1 MAAGGMA
8 VNSEARL
15 WGPFKELEQ
24 TVHAAIHRKIPD
36 AIHDLEI
43 ALKKHKPDFIALLKN
58 PPKNAMYRTAVRNS
72 TKEGLPVM
80 GDQTKQ
86 TFSQQFI
93 EEALILS
100 DLFDMSEIA
109 AVELL
114 MAGERQQA
122 EFPGLT
128 RGLVAV
134 LLYYDGQK
142 SLVNSLRTLLQS
154 REGRMWTM
162 ELTPDLSSM
171 VNQYTDQLIQKDR
184 LINTILDQLNNMD
197 LTKEM
202 DRLQRDRA
210 IGPPKHKK
218 QVSDLYREIQIILAD
233 CLFCLATQ
241 QPLEKAD
248 TLRLIQ
254 HLRADNS
261 LSADGTLDPVSLCLL
276 MALLYCFDVSLLEH
290 EDGREIL
297 QRLPMMTD
305 STYIPDIHQDLM
317 STRAWANPGLKSVVL
332 LAWGVTLRQ
341 LNQYQTPTG
350 VNGICEED
358 EVVINE
364 ALEANVFHFLRLAVV
379 AVHDFHKEEYYLK
392 KIHGLI
398 TDFIFHMPLKV
409 KELRT
414 RGDEAARIAASQ
426 SSLEPP
432 TSPSHGFQYLL
443 RLIGDLYRTDPLCL
457 RLSVEYWC
465 PQDNYGPHETMYN
478 VRPPQRQVSLYKFVR
493 LAGDLLPPSLYV
505 PYIQM
510 LIGLSSNPQSAHY
523 CFDLLKVNGMGSGGP
538 ASAVSWQHIFLS
550 LNQYY
555 ASLRREVP
563 SGADMSHMGLR
574 GPHPRGITPQELE
587 GLVVVL
593 KLCRVVSENN
603 ENCRVAFCENQQWQ
617 VAVVLFG
624 LVTCSIPLDLKAEIF
639 RVLAAFAKTPDVA
652 ASLWHMLE
660 ASQIL
665 TTVQS
670 SSSSQSGIQV
680 ELEEVE
686 TRAEEF
692 PMTRAFLSL
701 LDSLTDIPVPPG
713 LGAGLRA
720 PGFQPYLEFVKDNVF
735 EKFYARSYKNPSE
748 KWEVASDCVRILCKL
763 LREYEVVGSDFGE
776 EFVEVQMGGIVPANK
791 SPGYILM
798 LHLLKDSH
806 FLSTVLKILDDSV
819 RQLETY
825 KTIPGQEAL
834 ESASLLCLQLIET
847 SLEKS
852 GTFLDACRETGAS
865 AMVSA
870 MDRLLLSINPR
881 SGKADHLVNV
891 TKFIQFSI
899 PLPEHAQSA
908 MKILYRVCHSAPV
921 QVALV
926 NLFTSNQTS
935 HLELLHGF
943 VECLEVE
950 EPEQMVEKTIHLP
963 EEEDDSREIGHV
975 RNSTRQYLLQVLL
988 RSLDQPSP
996 NLAHLLLGFDIR
1008 KSVNRTLLQDPG
1020 ILGSPKTCLHAVLS
1034 LLERGV
1040 GTHSG
1045 PTCLRDTPRL
1055 SELAYK
1061 LIYLLAANRETST
1074 PTLRYLR
1081 TTRDFLY
1088 RQLQH
1093 LPFTQQFYK
1102 RPVMISQSWL
1112 LKLIAIELRLTALN
1126 RQRSHTLRLMKALL
1140 DDGSEGQT
1148 VLQPAIGDEAD
1159 LTYDRF
1165 TDQSLQTSYLSQ
1177 TARPF
1182 RSRQVRRKLLGLLD
1196 EVDFSQRYPPTM
1208 QLEFFEL
1215 SMIEQ
1220 AIKSVETR
1228 TEQDV
1233 LYCDVKRL
1241 HCVLMNELNNYQGNI
1256 MVTQR
1261 PRVLEEVEN
1270 ILQHV
1275 VLRNRIRQELYT
1287 KQQALEAW
1295 RQVTEVLLTAC
1306 PEDLLTAEDRQT
1318 VLFELLQELQRK
1330 VTEDDALTEL
1340 TAPVAG
1346 IILTL
1351 MTNLRQCF
1359 CQDSVTD
1366 EETSQFL
1373 TMLDSTVGQGQ
1384 TGSWGQVSGS
1394 RTQFAS
1400 SLQLVL
1406 RGVIDHILLSKA
1418 GGDGVGKRILADAH
1432 SEYEQLRRE
1441 NVATILSY
1449 GDNFMDMVCRDA
1461 CDGHDVGRM
1470 LALSV
1475 LDTILS
1481 MDKFQ
1486 QWMTFMSSKGY
1497 LQHLVDSLLHDD
1509 QQLQTLVSATP
1520 QLRVLYI
1527 YLSKLSL
1534 LTRVAESAVGAHTLL
1549 QCGVMQRLAGCVFF
1563 DLRPDFDRDEAGV
1576 DTEEDFLPSP
1586 MARYRQ
1592 LLFAALKFCLAMLTS
1607 LGIENQDCG
1616 NQVMQF
1622 ILSHGEVF
1630 HGILR
1635 DRQPSLRLPALRELA
1650 LTTAVLTRANARG
1663 IPDAEFDDLD
1673 PAGIELKG
1681 QKVRIERQM
1690 LALMPKYCISERVNK
1705 QLKLLESDEST
1716 RGRDLS
1722 SELAVVFL
1730 EVSSNVT
1737 SYCRAVISTSGPTS
1751 QFSRVLFRPSLDEAL
1766 ARDLGSTDDTSFLSI
1781 STVQAP
1787 SLGVVVYQLR
1797 QCATHFMSVYES
1809 HKQHLRKLQSLADL
1823 STDDLKQ
1830 FSGVEEKLTSH
1841 QRQKLA
1847 KNRLT
1852 KIVRYKEEQLQYFA
1866 YILENCLFMLW
1877 RHLEY
1882 YLIHCV
1888 PVNQQTSV
1896 YQSQTR
1902 RHTQLRRLQD
1912 LTGISHSS
1920 LGESE
1925 SESLPDIDRQLMM
1938 GVTSEDIETLK
1949 QTANSAIHDSLLKK
1963 IQKIDQEYCKSRT
1976 HYSFVEALI
1985 RRVRRLL
1992 RLNTGS

>member
-1 MAAGGMA
+1 
-8 VNSEARL
+8 
-15 WGPFKELEQ
+15 
-24 TVHAAIHRKIPD
+24 
-36 AIHDLEI
+36 
-43 ALKKHKPDFIALLKN
+43 
-58 PPKNAMYRTAVRNS
+58 
-72 TKEGLPVM
+72 M
-80 GDQTKQ
+80 GDQSKQ
-86 TFSQQFI
+86 TFSSQFI

-100 DLFDMSEIA
+100 DLFQMSEIA

-114 MAGERQQA
+114 MAGERQQP

-202 DRLQRDRA
+202 DRLQKDRA

-218 QVSDLYREIQIILAD
+218 QVSDLYKEIQIILAD

-241 QPLEKAD
+241 QPLGKAD
-248 TLRLIQ
+248 TMRLIQ

-261 LSADGTLDPVSLCLL
+261 MNADGSLEPVSLCLL
-276 MALLYCFDVSLLEH
+276 MTLLYCFDVTLLDQ
-290 EDGREIL
+290 EDSREML

-305 STYIPDIHQDLM
+305 PCYVPDIHQELR
-317 STRAWANPGLKSVVL
+317 SGQPWSNPGLKSVVL

-358 EVVINE
+358 ELVIDE
-364 ALEANVFHFLRLAVV
+364 ALDGNVFHFLKTAVV
-379 AVHDFHKEEYYLK
+379 AVPEFHKEEYFLK
-392 KIHGLI
+392 KIHGLV
-398 TDFIFHMPLKV
+398 TDFIFHMPLRV

-414 RGDEAARIAASQ
+414 RGDEAARIAAAVQ
-426 SSLEPP
+426 NNQDLP
-432 TSPSHGFQYLL
+432 TSASHGFQYLMK
-443 RLIGDLYRTDPLCL
+443 LIGDLYRTDPLGL
-457 RLSVEYWC
+457 QLSVEYWC
-465 PQDNYGPHETMYN
+465 PQDNYGAHETTYN
-478 VRPPQRQVSLYKFVR
+478 VRPPQRQVSLYKFIR

-505 PYIQM
+505 PYIDM

-523 CFDLLKVNGMGSGGP
+523 CFDLLKINGMGSGGP
-538 ASAVSWQHIFLS
+538 ASAVSWYHIFLS

-555 ASLRREVP
+555 SSLRREVP
-563 SGADMSHMGLR
+563 SSQDMHISVGPQ
-574 GPHPRGITPQELE
+574 GPHHRGITPQELE
-587 GLVVVL
+587 GLVSVL

-617 VAVVLFG
+617 VVVVLFG
-624 LVTCSIPLDLKAEIF
+624 LVTCSIPLYLKAEIF
-639 RVLAAFAKTPDVA
+639 RLLAAFGKTPDIAV
-652 ASLWHMLE
+652 SLWHTLE
-660 ASQIL
+660 SSQIL
-665 TTVQS
+665 CTVGG
-670 SSSSQSGIQV
+670 SSSSQGGIKV

-686 TRAEEF
+686 ARGEEF
-692 PMTRAFLSL
+692 PMTRAFLTL
-701 LDSLTDIPVPPG
+701 MDSLTDIPVPPG

-720 PGFQPYLEFVKDNVF
+720 PGFQPYLEFVKGCVF

-748 KWEVASDCVRILCKL
+748 KWQVAADCLRVLCKL
-763 LREYEVVGSDFGE
+763 LREYEVVGEDFVE
-776 EFVEVQMGGIVPANK
+776 DYVEVQMGGVVPAHK
-791 SPGYILM
+791 SPGYIIM
-798 LHLLKDSH
+798 LHMLKDSH
-806 FLSTVLKILDDSV
+806 FLSTVLRILDDCIQ
-819 RQLETY
+819 QLETY
-825 KTIPGQEAL
+825 KSIPGQESL
-834 ESASLLCLQLIET
+834 ELAGLLCLQLIET

-881 SGKADHLVNV
+881 SGKADHLVNI
-891 TKFIQFSI
+891 TKFVQFGQ
-899 PLPEHAQSA
+899 PLPEHAESA
-908 MKILYRVCHSAPV
+908 MKILYRVCHSTPV

-926 NLFTSNQTS
+926 NLFTANQTS

-943 VECLEVE
+943 VDCLEVE
-950 EPEQMVEKTIHLP
+950 EPEQAMERTILLP
-963 EEEDDSREIGHV
+963 EDQDDSTEIGFI
-975 RNSTRQYLLQVLL
+975 RNSTRQFLLQALL
-988 RSLDQPSP
+988 KSLDQPAP

-1008 KSVNRTLLQDPG
+1008 KSVSKTLLQDPG

-1045 PTCLRDTPRL
+1045 PSCLRDTPRL
-1055 SELAYK
+1055 AELSYK
-1061 LIYLLAANRETST
+1061 LIYLLAANKETST

-1102 RPVMISQSWL
+1102 RPVMIAQSWL
-1112 LKLIAIELRLTALN
+1112 MKLIAIELRLTALN
-1126 RQRSHTLRLMKALL
+1126 RQRSHTQRLMRALL
-1140 DDGSEGQT
+1140 DDGSEGHS
-1148 VLQPAIGDEAD
+1148 VFQPAGGEDTD

-1165 TDQSLQTSYLSQ
+1165 TDQSAQMSYLSQ
-1177 TARPF
+1177 TTRPF

-1208 QLEFFEL
+1208 HLEFFEL

-1220 AIKSVETR
+1220 AIQSVETK

-1241 HCVLMNELNNYQGNI
+1241 HRVLMNELNNVQGNI

-1275 VLRNRIRQELYT
+1275 VRRNRIRQELYT

-1306 PEDLLTAEDRQT
+1306 PEDLLTPEDRQT
-1318 VLFELLQELQRK
+1318 VLFELLQELQQK

-1359 CQDSVTD
+1359 CQEPVTED
-1366 EETSQFL
+1366 DPSTFL
-1373 TMLDSTVGQGQ
+1373 SMLDATPGLGQTAAWGQG
-1384 TGSWGQVSGS
+1384 SGS

-1406 RGVIDHILLSKA
+1406 RGVIDHILLSSGGQQRVRANLYGALLYYLQISQKPKSLTHTDTGA
-1418 GGDGVGKRILADAH
+1418 LGDGVGKRILADAH

-1509 QQLQTLVSATP
+1509 QQLQTLLSATP
-1520 QLRVLYI
+1520 QLRLLYI

-1563 DLRPDFDRDEAGV
+1563 DLRPDLDRVSEEECD
-1576 DTEEDFLPSP
+1576 EDFLPSP
-1586 MARYRQ
+1586 MSRYRQ
-1592 LLFAALKFCLAMLTS
+1592 LLFASLKFCLAILTS

-1616 NQVMQF
+1616 NQVLQF

-1635 DRQPSLRLPALRELA
+1635 DHQLSLSLPALRELA
-1650 LTTAVLTRANARG
+1650 LTTAVLARANARG

-1690 LALMPKYCISERVNK
+1690 LALMPKYCMCERINK
-1705 QLKLLESDEST
+1705 QLKVLESDESS
-1716 RGRDLS
+1716 RKKDLS

-1730 EVSSNVT
+1730 EVSANVT
-1737 SYCRAVISTSGPTS
+1737 SYCRAIISTSGPTS
-1751 QFSRVLFRPSLDEAL
+1751 QVCRVLFRPSLEEAL
-1766 ARDLGSTDDTSFLSI
+1766 AKDLGSKEDVSFMS
-1781 STVQAP
+1781 SGTVQAP
-1787 SLGVVVYQLR
+1787 SLGLVVYQLR
-1797 QCATHFMSVYES
+1797 QCANHFMSVFET

-1830 FSGVEEKLTSH
+1830 FSGVEEKISSH

-1847 KNRLT
+1847 KTRLT

-1888 PVNQQTSV
+1888 PVTQQSSV
-1896 YQSQTR
+1896 YQSQAR
-1902 RHTQLRRLQD
+1902 RQTQLRRLQD
-1912 LTGISHSS
+1912 LTGASRSS
-1920 LGESE
+1920 LVDSD
-1925 SESLPDIDRQLMM
+1925 STSLPDFDRQLMM
-1938 GVTSEDIETLK
+1938 GVTSDEIDMLK

-1963 IQKIDQEYCKSRT
+1963 IQEIDQVYCKSRT

-1992 RLNTGS
+1992 RLHTGT

>member
-1 MAAGGMA
+1 
-8 VNSEARL
+8 
-15 WGPFKELEQ
+15 
-24 TVHAAIHRKIPD
+24 
-36 AIHDLEI
+36 
-43 ALKKHKPDFIALLKN
+43 
-58 PPKNAMYRTAVRNS
+58 
-72 TKEGLPVM
+72 
-80 GDQTKQ
+80 
-86 TFSQQFI
+86 
-93 EEALILS
+93 
-100 DLFDMSEIA
+100 
-109 AVELL
+109 
-114 MAGERQQA
+114 
-122 EFPGLT
+122 
-128 RGLVAV
+128 
-134 LLYYDGQK
+134 
-142 SLVNSLRTLLQS
+142 
-154 REGRMWTM
+154 
-162 ELTPDLSSM
+162 
-171 VNQYTDQLIQKDR
+171 
-184 LINTILDQLNNMD
+184 
-197 LTKEM
+197 
-202 DRLQRDRA
+202 
-210 IGPPKHKK
+210 
-218 QVSDLYREIQIILAD
+218 
-233 CLFCLATQ
+233 
-241 QPLEKAD
+241 
-248 TLRLIQ
+248 
-254 HLRADNS
+254 
-261 LSADGTLDPVSLCLL
+261 
-276 MALLYCFDVSLLEH
+276 MALLFCFDVTLLEQ
-290 EDGREIL
+290 EDGREVI

-305 STYIPDIHQDLM
+305 PRYIPDIHQELM
-317 STRAWANPGLKSVVL
+317 SAQAWANPGMRSVVL

-341 LNQYQTPTG
+341 LNQYQTPAG

-358 EVVINE
+358 EIVINE
-364 ALEANVFHFLRLAVV
+364 ALAGNVFHFLRVAVV
-379 AVHDFHKEEYYLK
+379 AVPDFHKEEYYLK
-392 KIHGLI
+392 KIHGI
-398 TDFIFHMPLKV
+398 VTDFIFHMPLKV

-414 RGDEAARIAASQ
+414 RGDEAARLAASQ
-426 SSLEPP
+426 TPQEAP

-443 RLIGDLYRTDPLCL
+443 RLIGDLYKTDPLGL
-457 RLSVEYWC
+457 QLSVEYWC
-465 PQDNYGPHETMYN
+465 PQENYGPHETTYN

-493 LAGDLLPPSLYV
+493 LAGDLLPVSLYV
-505 PYIQM
+505 PYIDM
-510 LIGLSSNPQSAHY
+510 LIGLSSNPQSAHF

-538 ASAVSWQHIFLS
+538 ASAVSWYHIFLS

-555 ASLRREVP
+555 TSLRREVP
-563 SGADMSHMGLR
+563 SSSDLSHMGPR
-574 GPHPRGITPQELE
+574 GPHPRGITPQELD
-587 GLVVVL
+587 GLVTVL
-593 KLCRVVSENN
+593 KLCRTVSEYN

-624 LVTCSIPLDLKAEIF
+624 LVTCSIPLNLKAEIF

-652 ASLWHMLE
+652 ASLWHTLE

-665 TTVQS
+665 TTVGS
-670 SSSSQSGIQV
+670 STSAQSGILV

-686 TRAEEF
+686 TRGEEF
-692 PMTRAFLSL
+692 HMTRAFLSL
-701 LDSLTDIPVPPG
+701 LDSLTDIPVPLG

-720 PGFQPYLEFVKDNVF
+720 PGLQPYLEFVKDHVF

-748 KWEVASDCVRILCKL
+748 KWQVAGDCLRILCKL
-763 LREYEVVGSDFGE
+763 LREYEVVGEDFVE
-776 EFVEVQMGGIVPANK
+776 EYVEVQMGGVVPTNK
-791 SPGYILM
+791 SPGYIIM
-798 LHLLKDSH
+798 LHLLKDSN
-806 FLSTVLKILDDSV
+806 FLSTVLKILDDSI
-819 RQLETY
+819 RQLEMH
-825 KTIPGQEAL
+825 KTIPGQESL
-834 ESASLLCLQLIET
+834 ELVSLLCLQLIET

-865 AMVSA
+865 ALVSA

-891 TKFIQFSI
+891 TKFIKFSI

-908 MKILYRVCHSAPV
+908 MKILYRVCHSTPV

-926 NLFTSNQTS
+926 NLFTSNQMS

-950 EPEQMVEKTIHLP
+950 EPEQAVEKTIQLP
-963 EEEDDSREIGHV
+963 EEEDDSKETGRI

-988 RSLDQPSP
+988 RSLDQPAP

-1008 KSVNRTLLQDPG
+1008 KSVSKTLLQDPG
-1020 ILGSPKTCLHAVLS
+1020 ILGAPKTCLHAVLS
-1034 LLERGV
+1034 LLEKGV

-1112 LKLIAIELRLTALN
+1112 MKLIFSERPVMISQSWLMKLIAIELRLTSLN
-1126 RQRSHTLRLMKALL
+1126 RQRSHTQRLMRALL

-1148 VLQPAIGDEAD
+1148 VFQPAGGDD
-1159 LTYDRF
+1159 GDFTYDGF
-1165 TDQSLQTSYLSQ
+1165 TDQVSYMSQTS
-1177 TARPF
+1177 RPF

-1208 QLEFFEL
+1208 HLEFFEL
-1215 SMIEQ
+1215 TLIEQ
-1220 AIKSVETR
+1220 AIKSVETQ
-1228 TEQDV
+1228 TEQEV

-1241 HCVLMNELNNYQGNI
+1241 HYVLMNELNNFQGNI

-1261 PRVLEEVEN
+1261 PGVLEEVEN

-1275 VLRNRIRQELYT
+1275 VRRNRIRQELNT

-1295 RQVTEVLLTAC
+1295 RQVTEVLLTGC

-1359 CQDSVTD
+1359 CQDGITD
-1366 EETSQFL
+1366 DEGSRFL
-1373 TMLDSTVGQGQ
+1373 TMLDSTAGLGQ
-1384 TGSWGQVSGS
+1384 TRSWGQGSGS

-1406 RGVIDHILLSKA
+1406 KGVIDHILLSSGGQQRVRANLYGSLLYYLQIAQKPKSLTSTEPELT
-1418 GGDGVGKRILADAH
+1418 GDGVGKRILADSH

-1449 GDNFMDMVCRDA
+1449 GDNFMDMLCRDA

-1509 QQLQTLVSATP
+1509 QQLQTLLSATP

-1549 QCGVMQRLAGCVFF
+1549 QCGVMQRLAGSVFF
-1563 DLRPDFDRDEAGV
+1563 DLRPDFDREADDGAV
-1576 DTEEDFLPSP
+1576 EEDFLPSP

-1592 LLFAALKFCLAMLTS
+1592 LLFSALKFCLAMLTS

-1622 ILSHGEVF
+1622 ILSHGDVF

-1635 DRQPSLRLPALRELA
+1635 DRQPNLSLATLRELA
-1650 LTTAVLTRANARG
+1650 LTTAVLARANARG

-1690 LALMPKYCISERVNK
+1690 LALMPKYCMCERVNK

-1716 RGRDLS
+1716 RGKDLS

-1730 EVSSNVT
+1730 EVSANVT

-1751 QFSRVLFRPSLDEAL
+1751 QFCRVLFRPNLEEAL
-1766 ARDLGSTDDTSFLSI
+1766 ARDLGSTDDTSFLSKSAI
-1781 STVQAP
+1781 QAP

-1797 QCATHFMSVYES
+1797 QCANNFMLVYET

-1830 FSGVEEKLTSH
+1830 FSGVEEKMSSH

-1847 KNRLT
+1847 KSRLT
-1852 KIVRYKEEQLQYFA
+1852 KIVHCKEEQLRYFA

-1882 YLIHCV
+1882 YLVHCV
-1888 PVNQQTSV
+1888 PVTQQSAM

-1902 RHTQLRRLQD
+1902 RQTQLRRLQD
-1912 LTGISHSS
+1912 LTGTARSS
-1920 LGESE
+1920 MVDSE
-1925 SESLPDIDRQLMM
+1925 ADSFANVDRQLMM
-1938 GVTSEDIETLK
+1938 GVTSEEIETLK
-1949 QTANSAIHDSLLKK
+1949 ETANSAIHDSLLKK
-1963 IQKIDQEYCKSRT
+1963 IHEIDQVYCKSRT

-1992 RLNTGS
+1992 RLHTGS